1 MLKQEHAVLAGEI
14 ARVEIEDPYLKII
27 EEERA
32 AEAKRKRTQREVDEE
47 CCPVVLHSDLSENTM
62 EAIIETFKDAN
73 YEILQDEV
81 LKFDV
86 DMASEIL
93 TDDIDDPDYASRI
106 NKLIKDPQRLL
117 IVARGSDGVF
127 NELTKF
133 IGPKSI
139 EGPLEDE
146 TFESI
151 RDKFGDG
158 KPNSCLTAP
167 KTAAT
172 AEKVI
177 KMLYPEFVPRRVIIY
192 VPDAEEIRPSVHP
205 MEDKKDSLIDAEASE
220 GSSGV
225 PEYQGP
231 PRVIVLVKPPAYES
245 YRHAVVTDLEANGFE
260 VLSTKDYTFS
270 EEEAR
275 DHYADMASLSQF
287 ESLISLMTSGPSFI
301 IMACKAVSLR
311 SFILDFDILCW
322 NCLRDNFFLQDG
334 LRALKDILGP
344 ESYAQA
350 LKDSPDT
357 LRGKYSSLPD
367 VPKED
372 DLTWIDGTTAEPQ
385 AQNTIVRFFPIEE
398 TFALLKPD
406 SQPAWDE
413 ILDDIKQAG
422 FKIAARREV
431 QLLPE
436 EVRAIYDAG
445 MDKPYFDDLVRHMT
459 SGPSLALILRAQ
471 DAVKKWKKLIG
482 PTDPDV
488 AVDSYP
494 PDVKPENVCLRATY
508 GRNFRDNAVH
518 GSSSLEEAKK
528 SIRLLFSSGSHRD
541 SDTSLCKL
549 KFIKFQKGFEEEDGY
564 DEYDDDDFC
573 NEEQRE
579 DENEEEYEERML
591 RCERSRRCREKR
603 RSRQTLEEAE
613 EEEEEEEIE
622 DEEEEEEEEEEG
634 QDREKE
640 EEKTEKEHEKVGEKP
655 RGKKKGK
662 AEGSHTKSGKSK
674 AVPVVEET
682 EHNEEVKQ
690 VTEDIVE
697 ETQPPTTIEEVKED
711 TEMRATG
718 EEDRTTITSPP
729 PQELQET
736 TEVTEEAN
744 GEGTNPNNQIRPR
757 RRVKPSQ
764 NSSISSPQLMQVVLF
779 NRGQRAATYR

>member
-27 EEERA
+27 EEDRA

-62 EAIIETFKDAN
+62 EAIVATFKDAK

-81 LKFDV
+81 LKLDTDV
-86 DMASEIL
+86 ASEFL
-93 TDDIDDPDYASRI
+93 ADDIDDPDYASRI

-117 IVARGSDGVF
+117 ILARGSDDVF

-133 IGPKSI
+133 IGPKSV

-146 TFESI
+146 TFE
-151 RDKFGDG
+151 R
-158 KPNSCLTAP
+158 
-167 KTAAT
+167 
-172 AEKVI
+172 VI
-177 KMLYPEFVPRRVIIY
+177 KMLYPEFIPRRVIIY

-245 YRHAVVTDLEANGFE
+245 YRHAVVTDLQANGFE

-275 DHYADMASLSQF
+275 DHYADMASLSLF
-287 ESLISLMTSGPSFI
+287 ENLISLMTSGPSFI
-301 IMACKAVSLR
+301 IMTCKA
-311 SFILDFDILCW
+311 
-322 NCLRDNFFLQDG
+322 DG

-357 LRGKYSSLPD
+357 LRGKYSSLPE

-385 AQNTIVRFFPIEE
+385 AQNMIMRFFPIEE

-422 FKIAARREV
+422 FKIAAKREV

-494 PDVKPENVCLRATY
+494 PDLRATY

-528 SIRLLFSSGSHRD
+528 SIRLIFSSGSHRD
-541 SDTSLCKL
+541 SDTS
-549 KFIKFQKGFEEEDGY
+549 Y
-564 DEYDDDDFC
+564 FC

-579 DENEEEYEERML
+579 DENEEEYEERMF

-613 EEEEEEEIE
+613 EEEIE
-622 DEEEEEEEEEEG
+622 DEEEEEEEEEG

-655 RGKKKGK
+655 KGKKKGK

-674 AVPVVEET
+674 AVPEVVEET
-682 EHNEEVKQ
+682 EHSKEVKQ

-757 RRVKPSQ
+757 RRVRKPSQ
-764 NSSISSPQLMQVVLF
+764 
-779 NRGQRAATYR
+779 